1 MQEHFVCFHPS
12 CRHMLCW
19 LLGTSVHKNR
29 RPAPNYRS
37 PLLHCLH
44 KEMLVP
50 KNRQQASLCSMR
62 TQVATWANR
71 QKDGVFSL
79 SVEGKQGS
87 EYHNV
92 NSLDMAS

>member
-1 MQEHFVCFHPS
+1 
-12 CRHMLCW
+12 ML
-19 LLGTSVHKNR
+19 SI
-29 RPAPNYRS
+29 S
-37 PLLHCLH
+37 PLALPSQRNARAQKSTTGKPLF
-44 KEMLVP
+44 
-50 KNRQQASLCSMR
+50 ND

-92 NSLDMAS
+92 Q